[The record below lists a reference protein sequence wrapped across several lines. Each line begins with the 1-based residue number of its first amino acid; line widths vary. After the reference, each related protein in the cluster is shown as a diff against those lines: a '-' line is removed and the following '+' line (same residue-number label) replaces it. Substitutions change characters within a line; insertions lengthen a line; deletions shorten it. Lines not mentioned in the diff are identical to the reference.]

1 MPAFN
6 SGKRSRDGAIPNV
19 EVSLYHD
26 FHHPAEANFAS
37 AADTR
42 PSPASAWQATVTTS
56 RDVRRGR
63 MRGPGRSFRRATV
76 RTARNQTRARCNS
89 RCSPRRARRLQSIC
103 ANNFAGRE
111 VFNDQVIASVIK
123 GIDIE
128 AGEMRLPQ
136 ALVQFQVENLKP

>member
-6 SGKRSRDGAIPNV
+6 SGKRPRDGAILNV

-42 PSPASAWQATVTTS
+42 PSPASAWQAAATTS
-56 RDVRRGR
+56 RDARRGR
-63 MRGPGRSFRRATV
+63 MRGPARSFRRGV
-76 RTARNQTRARCNS
+76 RAGF
-89 RCSPRRARRLQSIC
+89 QSIC

-111 VFNDQVIASVIK
+111 VFNDQVIANVIE

-128 AGEMRLPQ
+128 AGEMRLHQ